1 MLSCQRISKRKNLKN
16 QKKQKSEIKD
26 KEGIKMDMNVLGI
39 PQIYAYII
47 GWSQYD
53 IWWALMRDTGL
64 FYIPFAVIFA
74 RAVITPYLS
83 QETRSG
89 AVTAVKRLVM
99 DVIYLLVF
107 VYLFAVPAISINVNG
122 IRFEGKKNGQNFSY
136 TYSNNGTTYQEHLPP
151 GVDNATNIKMPVMW
165 YVTLN
170 LFNGMVGVAYDS
182 LNDDHGSVRQ
192 FAQRM
197 QTLSIKDP
205 LLRGEYQR
213 FMSECH
219 APAYADYQNRNY
231 PDSETTGI
239 ANLNKEYGETNLA
252 FAGSKVMEHYFY
264 PKYRAQS
271 PVVGFPFDPNRD
283 TILAQQSPQ
292 PKYGRPYCNHWWMD
306 SSTGLRDRLYDA
318 LQAQYTKQ
326 GGGPS
331 IYDNLHR
338 VWGFFTMQNEKDA
351 IVENYLMQLNQASD
365 NSLSTTLGLNT
376 GFYSEADAMK
386 YNPTG
391 STMSKLGLIKNN
403 IESFTG
409 YITTL
414 VNMLPLL
421 QMMILLATFALLP
434 IGIVISMFSFRFMM
448 SALVFVFAVIACT
461 YLWHLV
467 TYADNFFISSLY
479 ESPPVSG
486 NGFEA
491 AYNTISNLV
500 SGITNANII
509 IVNMVAGIMYLVF
522 PSILTMIAAWGGFS
536 VGGVIDRAVD
546 KGNEKSRGTGAGIP
560 VASKLTSKL

>member
-1 MLSCQRISKRKNLKN
+1 
-16 QKKQKSEIKD
+16 
-26 KEGIKMDMNVLGI
+26 
-39 PQIYAYII
+39 
-47 GWSQYD
+47 
-53 IWWALMRDTGL
+53 
-64 FYIPFAVIFA
+64 
-74 RAVITPYLS
+74 
-83 QETRSG
+83 
-89 AVTAVKRLVM
+89 
-99 DVIYLLVF
+99 
-107 VYLFAVPAISINVNG
+107 
-122 IRFEGKKNGQNFSY
+122 
-136 TYSNNGTTYQEHLPP
+136 
-151 GVDNATNIKMPVMW
+151 
-165 YVTLN
+165 
-170 LFNGMVGVAYDS
+170 
-182 LNDDHGSVRQ
+182 
-192 FAQRM
+192 
-197 QTLSIKDP
+197 
-205 LLRGEYQR
+205 
-213 FMSECH
+213 
-219 APAYADYQNRNY
+219 
-231 PDSETTGI
+231 
-239 ANLNKEYGETNLA
+239 
-252 FAGSKVMEHYFY
+252 
-264 PKYRAQS
+264 
-271 PVVGFPFDPNRD
+271 
-283 TILAQQSPQ
+283 
-292 PKYGRPYCNHWWMD
+292 
-306 SSTGLRDRLYDA
+306 
-318 LQAQYTKQ
+318 
-326 GGGPS
+326 
-331 IYDNLHR
+331 
-338 VWGFFTMQNEKDA
+338 MQNEKDA

-522 PSILTMIAAWGGFS
+522 PSILTMIAAWGGFT
-536 VGGVIDRAVD
+536 VGGIIDRAAD
-546 KGNEKSRGTGAGIP
+546 KGHESAKSSSKISIP
-560 VASKLTSKL
+560 VAGKFTGK